1 LAVKGSTTATSL
13 NYRRPGGLKQGSTP
27 CDRFRL
33 PSPGVAG
40 VGSRG
45 FSIDTKER
53 EFPMFKIF
61 ARKVRSFVGDF
72 ATMMVA
78 SVAHM
83 LVLSVPFG
91 LLAIAVLSVL
101 LGESPIPVALS
112 YVESLWEQRFV
123 LLSLCAGLSAT
134 VSLGFAT
141 LLATWVVK

>member
-1 LAVKGSTTATSL
+1 
-13 NYRRPGGLKQGSTP
+13 
-27 CDRFRL
+27 
-33 PSPGVAG
+33 
-40 VGSRG
+40 
-45 FSIDTKER
+45 
-53 EFPMFKIF
+53 MFKIF

-72 ATMMVA
+72 ASMMVA

-83 LVLSVPFG
+83 LVLSVLFG

-101 LGESPIPVALS
+101 LGESPIPVAVS

-141 LLATWVVK
+141 LLATWVVE